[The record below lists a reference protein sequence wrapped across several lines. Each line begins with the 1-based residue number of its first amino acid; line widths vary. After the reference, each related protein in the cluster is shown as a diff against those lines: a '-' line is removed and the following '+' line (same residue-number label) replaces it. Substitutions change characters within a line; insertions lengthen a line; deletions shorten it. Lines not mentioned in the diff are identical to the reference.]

1 MLYYTDTM
9 QAKAMKLMASKL
21 AVAGI
26 IEGTFSEEGLAAMSD
41 VKDLTSQMA
50 KELAL
55 GIRDNV
61 EDIAAA
67 FRKMAVMNP
76 EPKDTAAEE
85 QKAPAAKDSFG
96 VHTAQAQVRQALYE
110 GLLARTAEE
119 QKKRKS
125 KKAEVDENQL
135 SIFGFAA

>member
-1 MLYYTDTM
+1 
-9 QAKAMKLMASKL
+9 MKLMASKL

-76 EPKDTAAEE
+76 ERKKNIAAAQLKETAAEE
-85 QKAPAAKDSFG
+85 QKVPAAKDSFG
-96 VHTAQAQVRQALYE
+96 VRTAQAQVRQAL
-110 GLLARTAEE
+110 
-119 QKKRKS
+119 
-125 KKAEVDENQL
+125 
-135 SIFGFAA
+135 